1 MGKWILLLSLVA
13 MLVVAAVFSF
23 TIWTAPGGAEVSANA
38 YIAMALGVIVT
49 MAVAIGLM
57 SLTFYSNR
65 HGYDESAGSEQETS
79 DPKNG

>member
-13 MLVVAAVFSF
+13 LLVVAAVFSY
-23 TIWTAPGGAEVSANA
+23 TIWSAPGGAEVSANA

-49 MAVAIGLM
+49 MAVAVGLM
-57 SLTFYSNR
+57 SLTFYSDR
-65 HGYDESAGSEQETS
+65 HGYDESASPEQETR

>member
-1 MGKWILLLSLVA
+1 M
-13 MLVVAAVFSF
+13 
-23 TIWTAPGGAEVSANA
+23 
-38 YIAMALGVIVT
+38 IVT
-49 MAVAIGLM
+49 MAVAIGQM